1 MLEHFP
7 FVDQVILF
15 GSRAQGDAE
24 PRSDIYVAVNCPMAT
39 KTEWISLCDNI
50 QENLNTLLLIDLVW
64 YGKASDELIKNIDR
78 EGRTLYER
86 P

>member
-1 MLEHFP
+1 
-7 FVDQVILF
+7 
-15 GSRAQGDAE
+15 
-24 PRSDIYVAVNCPMAT
+24 MAT

-64 YGKASDELIKNIDR
+64 YGKASDELKKNIDR